1 MTRITFLGLGAMG
14 QRMVRRLLAAGHDV
28 TVWNRT
34 ASTAAPLLE
43 AGARWAPTPR
53 AAAEGAE
60 VVWAMV
66 FDDDA
71 SRLVWLHPTDGA
83 ALSLKEGM
91 TAIESSTLT
100 PAWVR
105 TLAIEVASLGAAFL
119 DAPVAG
125 SRPQA
130 EAGQLIFMVGGDAKT
145 LERVRPLMGA
155 LGGAVHAIGPVGSG
169 ALLKLSVN
177 SLFAVQVAALAE
189 QLNLL
194 RRAGVD
200 PRRAL
205 DALRTMPVTSAAA
218 AGAGALMLAEDYSPQ
233 APVDL
238 IVKDL
243 GYALDTG
250 EAAGAPMPVT
260 AVAHT
265 RYRAA
270 QLAGSGAENIVAVA
284 RLYAEARSPA

>member
-1 MTRITFLGLGAMG
+1 MTTRITFLGLGAMG

-34 ASTAAPLLE
+34 AATAAPLVE

-60 VVWAMV
+60 VVWSMV

-71 SRLVWLHPTDGA
+71 SRDVWLHAADGA
-83 ALSLKEGM
+83 ALSLTPGM
-91 TAIESSTLT
+91 TAIESSTLSPT
-100 PAWVR
+100 WVR
-105 TLAIEVASLGAAFL
+105 ALGVEVESLGANFL

-130 EAGQLIFMVGGDAKT
+130 DAGQLVFIVGGEAAA
-145 LERVRPLMGA
+145 LEQVRPLLGA
-155 LGGAVHAIGPVGSG
+155 LGSAVHAIGPVGSG
-169 ALLKLSVN
+169 ALLKLSIN
-177 SLFAVQVAALAE
+177 ALFAVQVAALAE

-194 RRAGVD
+194 HRAGLD
-200 PRRAL
+200 PKRAL

-218 AGAGALMLAEDYSPQ
+218 AGAGMLMLAEDYAPQ

-243 GYALDTG
+243 GYAL
-250 EAAGAPMPVT
+250 EAGRRVAASLPVT
-260 AVAHT
+260 ALAHT
-265 RYRAA
+265 RYQAA
-270 QLAGSGAENIVAVA
+270 QRAGSGAENIVAIVKLFA
-284 RLYAEARSPA
+284 PTRA